1 MRMKLKVVA
10 VLAVLVLGAY
20 TGLGTATINW
30 SFLSASSQAVDDAG
44 VAIPGGDQAVTGDGA
59 VVQLLAWVGAGA
71 WGTAIP
77 AGDPRLDTVN
87 YAVIADA
94 TVGDGLETFP
104 AGLHDGRWS
113 QALTFDP
120 TSPDLQGKQ
129 LVMRFFDMTELWYNE
144 LSQAAWVVPNDGQPA
159 QSYDVAVGDTQD
171 LATLNGMEG
180 KDGANFKSAI
190 LIPEPSTI
198 LLLGAGLGAL
208 VRRKR
213 R

>member
-30 SFLSASSQAVDDAG
+30 SFLTASSQAVDETGAP
-44 VAIPGGDQAVTGDGA
+44 ITGGDQATTGDGA

-71 WGTAIP
+71 WGTQIP
-77 AGDPRLDTVN
+77 VGDPTTDLN
-87 YAVIADA
+87 YLEIAAA

-120 TSPDLQGKQ
+120 TAPDVQGKQ

-144 LSQAAWVVPNDGQPA
+144 LSQAAWTVPNDGQPA

-171 LATLNGMEG
+171 LATLMGMEG

-190 LIPEPSTI
+190 LVPEPSTI

-208 VRRKR
+208 LRRKR

>member
-1 MRMKLKVVA
+1 MRMKLMVVA

-44 VAIPGGDQAVTGDGA
+44 VAISGGDQATTGDGA

-71 WGTAIP
+71 WGTMIP
-77 AGDPRLDTVN
+77 VGDPNTDPN
-87 YAVIADA
+87 YALIAAA

-113 QALTFDP
+113 QATTFDP

-129 LVMRFFDMTELWYNE
+129 LVMRFFDTTELWYNE
-144 LSQAAWVVPNDGQPA
+144 LSQAAWTVPNDGQPA

-171 LATLNGMEG
+171 LATLMGMEG

-190 LIPEPSTI
+190 LVPEPSTI